1 MCYCADKKKRETLII
16 ETSQEDINSL
26 LLAESN
32 HYKKDA
38 QFIQDAY
45 YKVKQETHIHHPL
58 WSNIQV
64 RRVKK
69 DVSLLVSHSKFL
81 LIVYHFMY

>member
-1 MCYCADKKKRETLII
+1 LLYILQVAINLFYTL
-16 ETSQEDINSL
+16 ETSQEDVNSL

-32 HYKKDA
+32 LYKKDA

-45 YKVKQETHIHHPL
+45 YKVKQEMHINHPL

-64 RRVKK
+64 R
-69 DVSLLVSHSKFL
+69 DLFFLFFFL
-81 LIVYHFMY
+81 LSAYTTN